1 MTKVTE
7 EIVRDFIKAIGD
19 DPDREGLID
28 TPKRIS
34 KMWGEVFG
42 GYDLKNK
49 PEITVFNNGKDGVE
63 YKQMVL
69 DTGYFFSHCEHHGVP
84 FFGTYHFAY
93 IPGKKVMGLS
103 KVARVV
109 DYHSSKLQIQERLVK
124 DIVDHI
130 ESSVE
135 PKGVALVMK
144 ARHLCKE
151 MRGVKKINGSMTTS
165 ELRGSFHNDPQTRQ
179 EFLSFVNSQH
189 SQNTL

>member
-1 MTKVTE
+1 MIDQSEK
-7 EIVRDFIKAIGD
+7 IVRDFLKCIGD
-19 DPDREGLID
+19 NPDREGLLE

-34 KMWGEVFG
+34 KMWKELFA
-42 GYDLKNK
+42 GYNIKNIPK
-49 PEITVFNNGKDGVE
+49 ITVFNNNDDGIE
-63 YKQMVL
+63 YKQMVM

-130 ESSVE
+130 EKVVQ
-135 PKGVALVMK
+135 PKGIALVVK

-151 MRGVKKINGSMTTS
+151 MRGIKKVNGSMVTS
-165 ELRGSFHNDPQTRQ
+165 ELRGAFYDDVRTRQ
-179 EFLSFVNSQH
+179 EFLSFVNSQ
-189 SQNTL
+189 SNWNPI